1 MMPPA
6 SLDPSALRVA
16 SVPAAHPYIAH
27 LELEAAGV
35 IVLSDPPPRGSVDGR
50 WWPPVMLGERWISAH
65 ADAFDL
71 MHLHFGSEALST
83 GELTNV
89 LDALRSARRPL
100 VFTVHDICHPQLS
113 DQRRHEE
120 HLALLMARADEIMTL
135 TRGAADEIGRRWGR
149 RAEVVPHPHMYG
161 LATPFPQTPR
171 HDQPVVGVDLR
182 DLRPNIDALGT
193 IRTLIAAVRRLR
205 SGGKEIRIRV
215 GLRDR
220 VRDAVARERLRML
233 CAPFVWVEL
242 IEGPRPGDD
251 DLARSLCEL
260 DATVLPYR
268 HGTHSGWLELSWDL
282 AVPIIAP
289 AIGQFADQHADSD
302 HLWSYAPGDVQGL
315 AQSVAAAVKH
325 MPLPAGSPER
335 GTLQQARRQARI
347 ADRSRIRTAHLRTYR
362 RALAAG
368 PVRRSASAPSRSLS
382 RRMPP
387 T

>member
-1 MMPPA
+1 MMAPA
-6 SLDPSALRVA
+6 SLDLSALRVA
-16 SVPAAHPYIAH
+16 SVPAAHPYVTH

-35 IVLSDPPPRGSVDGR
+35 NVLADPPPPGSVDGR
-50 WWPPVMLGERWISAH
+50 WWPPVMLGSSWISAH

-83 GELTNV
+83 DELINV
-89 LDALRSARRPL
+89 LDALRSVRRPL

-113 DQRRHEE
+113 DQRRYDE
-120 HLALLMARADEIMTL
+120 HLALLMARAHEILTL
-135 TRGAADEIGRRWGR
+135 TRGAANEIMRRWGR
-149 RAEVVPHPHMYG
+149 RADVVPHPHMYG
-161 LATPFPQTPR
+161 LATPFPQTAR

-193 IRTLIAAVRRLR
+193 ICTLIAAVRQLR
-205 SGGKEIRIRV
+205 SGGDEIRIRV

-220 VRDAVARERLRML
+220 VRDAATRERLRML

-242 IEGPRPGDD
+242 IEGPRPGDA

-302 HLWSYAPGDVQGL
+302 YLWSYAPGDVQGL
-315 AQSVAAAVKH
+315 ALSLAAAVMH
-325 MPLPAGSPER
+325 MPLSAGSPER
-335 GTLQQARRQARI
+335 RTLQQARRQARI

-368 PVRRSASAPSRSLS
+368 PVRGSVSPPSRSLS
-382 RRMPP
+382 RRMPS